1 VESAGC
7 IRVKFN
13 FSLLCHLRYQT
24 QPRIQAKTKNEYAVS
39 IIAVYRIGK
48 YFNNR
53 TGIGADALV
62 RQWNIAIEI
71 SI

>member
-1 VESAGC
+1 VESGGC
-7 IRVKFN
+7 IKVKFN
-13 FSLLCHLRYQT
+13 FSQLCHLRYQT
-24 QPRIQAKTKNEYAVS
+24 QRLTKNEYSVS

-53 TGIGADALV
+53 TGIGEEALV